1 MSTNNKYSV
10 GEFISR
16 RSFSIYLKGFAMGI
30 ADIIPGVSGGTI
42 AFITGIY
49 DDLIK
54 SVSSIDHNL
63 VKLLLKFNIKDIFDR
78 LNILF
83 LAPLAFGI
91 LSAIISTSKLVH
103 YLLHHHAEAT
113 WSLFFGLIGASIYVI
128 GKQVQDKFHW
138 KNILGFF
145 FGGVIGYTLVSLIP
159 VATPNAHWFIF
170 LCGMVAITAMILPGI
185 SGSFLLVILG
195 KYTEI
200 TGALKSILRPESL
213 VTVIVFSFG
222 ALAGLISFSKLLKYL
237 LSNYRELAL
246 SLLTGIMLGA
256 MKKIWPWK
264 LVLASKQIGKKVVV
278 TSERLAFPSEINGA
292 VILCFFLMVVG
303 AASVYL
309 LDRLGDKKN
318 Q

>member
-1 MSTNNKYSV
+1 MSTNNNYSV
-10 GEFISR
+10 GEFLSR
-16 RSFSIYLKGFAMGI
+16 RSLSIYLKGFAMGI

-63 VKLLLKFNIKDIFDR
+63 IKLLLELKIKNIFDR

-83 LAPLAFGI
+83 LVPLVFGI

-103 YLLHHHAEAT
+103 YLLHHHAQAT

-128 GKQVQDKFHW
+128 GKQVEDRLYW
-138 KNILGFF
+138 KNIISFF
-145 FGGVIGYTLVSLIP
+145 FGAVIGYSLVNLIP

-170 LCGMVAITAMILPGI
+170 LCGMIAITAMILPGI

-200 TGALKSILRPESL
+200 TGALKSILRPESIL
-213 VTVIVFSFG
+213 TVIVFSFG
-222 ALAGLISFSKLLKYL
+222 ALTGLILFSKLLKYL
-237 LSNYRELAL
+237 LSNYRQIAL
-246 SLLTGIMLGA
+246 SFLTGIMLGA

-264 LVLASKQIGKKVVV
+264 LVLASEKIGTKVLV
-278 TSERLAFPSEINGA
+278 TSERLIFPSEINSS
-292 VILCFFLMVVG
+292 VMLCFFLMLAG
-303 AASVYL
+303 AASVYF
-309 LDRLGDKKN
+309 LDRLGDNKN